1 MIYDLECDDL
11 EMISIS
17 KGNSENTLI
26 FRNNF
31 GAGVLSSMY
40 YLESNVS
47 SGDVSGSHND
57 MKPKML
63 EP

>member
-1 MIYDLECDDL
+1 MIYDLECGDL

-17 KGNSENTLI
+17 KGSSENTFI
-26 FRNNF
+26 FRNF
-31 GAGVLSSMY
+31 GAWVLSSISH
-40 YLESNVS
+40 LESNVS

-57 MKPKML
+57 MKPEML